1 MDAPALIRAAA
12 AAAAVPHPHRRRLEA
27 TPWPSTSRRPAATF
41 HGLIGRA
48 PAMQD
53 VFAAIERFA
62 PFGRT
67 TLVSGEIG
75 TGKTAVART
84 LYRLGPRCGGAFVTV
99 TCADLVRHG
108 DRPGWTLPTTD
119 AAETTLFVS
128 DVAELP
134 SVDQLV
140 LVRLLTSAGESPTGT
155 AGVHVIAAT
164 DCDLRAAMAAGRFRP
179 DLYYQLGVFTLH
191 LPPLRDRL
199 DDLPDFA
206 AVFLREIAGRL
217 GLGARAVSPAAIRRL
232 QGHDWPGNL
241 RELRNVLERA
251 AVLSDGDLVG
261 EGAVCAALADGARG
275 GVPAKEPAAAP
286 ARLADAQRTHV
297 RAVLHGERGNKT
309 RAAARLGIS
318 RRALYR
324 LLDRLGA

>member
-1 MDAPALIRAAA
+1 MDAAALIRAAA
-12 AAAAVPHPHRRRLEA
+12 AAAGPRPGRPRLAA

-41 HGLIGRA
+41 HGLIGRT
-48 PAMQD
+48 PAMRE

-75 TGKTAVART
+75 TGKTEVART
-84 LYRLGPRCGGAFVTV
+84 LYRLGPRRGGAFVTV
-99 TCADLVRHG
+99 PCADLHRHG
-108 DRPGWTLPTTD
+108 DRPAWTLPTPD
-119 AAETTLFVS
+119 AEEATVYLS

-134 SVDQLV
+134 GADQLA
-140 LVRLLTSAGESPTGT
+140 LVRLLTPGAGT
-155 AGVHVIAAT
+155 AGPHVIAAT
-164 DCDLRAAMAAGRFRP
+164 TGDLRAAMAAGRFRP

-217 GLGARAVSPAAIRRL
+217 GLGARAVTPAAIRRL

-251 AVLSDGDLVG
+251 AVLSDADLVG
-261 EGAVCAALADGARG
+261 EGAVCAALADGAPRG
-275 GVPAKEPAAAP
+275 GVPAGGSAPAP
-286 ARLADAQRTHV
+286 ARLDDAQRAHV

-324 LLDRLGA
+324 LLDRLGG